1 VQTGES
7 WEQVMSLAFLFA
19 GDTARASQRDM
30 EVIWASPERFSLT
43 SGYDAAQQGHRAGVP
58 WRTVMSEVL
67 QFSPQQ
73 IDRME
78 SERTADAALSA
89 MFAPDT
95 STATQSD
102 ALTGT

>member
-1 VQTGES
+1 
-7 WEQVMSLAFLFA
+7 
-19 GDTARASQRDM
+19 M
-30 EVIWASPERFSLT
+30 EVIWASPERYSLT
-43 SGYDAAQQGHRAGVP
+43 ARYSAAQQAIAAGVP

-95 STATQSD
+95 STATKSD